1 MAFRKVIQHK
11 TLWGE
16 KKTTI
21 EHMFIFNDTMEY
33 EEDYVIDIET
43 WSKVQAKNAFYDAQN
58 NFDTKKV
65 INQMIISTNTTN

>member
-1 MAFRKVIQHK
+1 MI
-11 TLWGE
+11 
-16 KKTTI
+16 
-21 EHMFIFNDTMEY
+21 FIVLEY
-33 EEDYVIDIET
+33 FDIET